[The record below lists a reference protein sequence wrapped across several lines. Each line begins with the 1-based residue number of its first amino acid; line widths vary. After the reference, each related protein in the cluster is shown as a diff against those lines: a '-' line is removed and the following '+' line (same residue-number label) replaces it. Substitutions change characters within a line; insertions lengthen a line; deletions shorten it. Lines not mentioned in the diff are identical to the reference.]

1 MSMTD
6 SIVPVNLF
14 LVFFS
19 AAKRAFSLLHAMF
32 AGSGVHQTIFV
43 DSGFHL
49 QPFPKLLQLH
59 VINITRNRKKVKRKS
74 RKVIHNCNETES
86 QFAGGRGGCQA
97 KKNPPANGRG
107 LVLEDM
113 KLGPL
118 YMVARG
124 LYLLLRFKL

>member
-1 MSMTD
+1 MTD

-86 QFAGGRGGCQA
+86 QFAGGPRRMSSKKKPSREREGFGSGGYETW
-97 KKNPPANGRG
+97 PFIYGRQRFISFA
-107 LVLEDM
+107 
-113 KLGPL
+113 PL
-118 YMVARG
+118 
-124 LYLLLRFKL
+124 

>member
-1 MSMTD
+1 MTD

-97 KKNPPANGRG
+97 KKTLPRTGGIWFWRI
-107 LVLEDM
+107 
-113 KLGPL
+113 
-118 YMVARG
+118 
-124 LYLLLRFKL
+124 